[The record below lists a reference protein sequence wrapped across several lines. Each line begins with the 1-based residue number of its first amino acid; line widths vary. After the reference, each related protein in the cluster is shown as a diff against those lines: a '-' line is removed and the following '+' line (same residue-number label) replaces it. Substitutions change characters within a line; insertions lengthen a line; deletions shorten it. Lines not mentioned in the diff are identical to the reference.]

1 MTLLGKIFTVL
12 IFIMSVAFMTF
23 SLAVFATHKNWKML
37 VTNPTK
43 NEKYDIGLVEKLQAQ
58 LQTNKSLQGEVENL
72 KVQLAQEQ
80 AARRH
85 ALGSL
90 ETKLAEAS
98 QRLTE
103 KEAELRTLQSTE
115 GEAAAALKTA
125 QITVDGLRGEV
136 NQLRADI
143 RTAQSDRDLQFR
155 TVVERTDQL
164 HAAQG
169 VERNMKERQVQLI
182 GEITKYKEVVDK
194 LPDELKEKVRASAPS
209 LYGTVIAVGKNLIEV
224 SLGSDDGL
232 KVGHRLEVFRDN
244 AYLGNAV
251 VVTTEPNKSVA
262 QVDEKTQKGKV
273 EVKDRVATRL
283 GRTGTG

>member
-1 MTLLGKIFTVL
+1 MTLLGKVFTVL
-12 IFIMSVAFMTF
+12 IFVMSVLFMGF
-23 SLAVFATHKNWKML
+23 SLAVFATHKNWKTM
-37 VTNPTK
+37 VTNPTNDDK
-43 NEKYDIGLVEKLQAQ
+43 RGLVERLQDQ
-58 LQTNKSLQGEVENL
+58 LATNKSLRGEIEKL

-90 ETKLAEAS
+90 DTKLAEAS
-98 QRLTE
+98 QRLSE

-136 NQLRADI
+136 SQLRADI
-143 RTAQSDRDLQFR
+143 RQAQNDRDLQFR
-155 TVVERTDQL
+155 KVVDLTDQL

-169 VERNMKERQVQLI
+169 LERNLKERQVQLI
-182 GEITKYKEVVDK
+182 TEITKYKEVVDK

-244 AYLGNAV
+244 ADR
-251 VVTTEPNKSVA
+251 KSV
-262 QVDEKTQKGKV
+262 V
-273 EVKDRVATRL
+273 
-283 GRTGTG
+283 

>member
-12 IFIMSVAFMTF
+12 IFVMSVAFMAF

-58 LQTNKSLQGEVENL
+58 LQTNKTLREEVEKL

-85 ALGSL
+85 AIGSL

-136 NQLRADI
+136 AQLRADI

-155 TVVERTDQL
+155 KVVDLTDQL

-169 VERNMKERQVQLI
+169 LERNMKERQIQLI

-194 LPDELKEKVRASAPS
+194 LPDDLKERVRASAPP

-273 EVKDRVATRL
+273 EVKDRVATRI
-283 GRTGTG
+283 GRTGNG

>member
-43 NEKYDIGLVEKLQAQ
+43 NERYDIGLVEKLQAQ
-58 LQTNKSLQGEVENL
+58 LQTNKSLQGELEKL

-115 GEAAAALKTA
+115 GEATAALKTA

-136 NQLRADI
+136 AQLRADI
-143 RTAQSDRDLQFR
+143 RTAQGDRDLQFR
-155 TVVERTDQL
+155 KVVELTDQL

-169 VERNMKERQVQLI
+169 LERNMKERQVQLI

-273 EVKDRVATRL
+273 EVRDRVATRL
-283 GRTGTG
+283 GRAGTG

>member
-1 MTLLGKIFTVL
+1 MTLLGKVFTVL

-43 NEKYDIGLVEKLQAQ
+43 NERYDIGLVERLQAQ
-58 LQTNKSLQGEVENL
+58 LQTNKSLQGELEKL

-103 KEAELRTLQSTE
+103 KEAQLRTLQSTE
-115 GEAAAALKTA
+115 GEATAALKTA

-136 NQLRADI
+136 AQLRADI
-143 RTAQSDRDLQFR
+143 RTAQGDRDLQFR
-155 TVVERTDQL
+155 MVVERTDQL

-169 VERNMKERQVQLI
+169 VERNMKERQLQLI

-194 LPDELKEKVRASAPS
+194 LPAEITEKFRASAPS

>member
-58 LQTNKSLQGEVENL
+58 LQTNKSLQGELENL

-115 GEAAAALKTA
+115 GEATAALKTA
-125 QITVDGLRGEV
+125 QITVDGLRG
-136 NQLRADI
+136 
-143 RTAQSDRDLQFR
+143 
-155 TVVERTDQL
+155 
-164 HAAQG
+164 
-169 VERNMKERQVQLI
+169 
-182 GEITKYKEVVDK
+182 
-194 LPDELKEKVRASAPS
+194 
-209 LYGTVIAVGKNLIEV
+209 
-224 SLGSDDGL
+224 
-232 KVGHRLEVFRDN
+232 
-244 AYLGNAV
+244 
-251 VVTTEPNKSVA
+251 
-262 QVDEKTQKGKV
+262 
-273 EVKDRVATRL
+273 
-283 GRTGTG
+283 

>member
-43 NEKYDIGLVEKLQAQ
+43 NERYDIGLVERLQAQ
-58 LQTNKSLQGEVENL
+58 LQTNKSLQGELEKL

-103 KEAELRTLQSTE
+103 KEAQLRTLQSTE
-115 GEAAAALKTA
+115 GEATAALKTA

-136 NQLRADI
+136 AQLRADI
-143 RTAQSDRDLQFR
+143 RTAQGDRDLQFR
-155 TVVERTDQL
+155 MVVERTDQL

-194 LPDELKEKVRASAPS
+194 LPDELKEKVRASAPP
-209 LYGTVIAVGKNLIEV
+209 LYGTVTAVGKNLIQV

-244 AYLGNAV
+244 AYLGIAV

-273 EVKDRVATRL
+273 EVRDRVATRL
-283 GRTGTG
+283 GRAGTG

>member
-58 LQTNKSLQGEVENL
+58 LQTNKTLRDEVEKL

-85 ALGSL
+85 AIGSL

-136 NQLRADI
+136 AQLRADI

-155 TVVERTDQL
+155 KVVDLTDQL

-169 VERNMKERQVQLI
+169 LERNMKERQVQLI

-194 LPDELKEKVRASAPS
+194 LPDDLKEKVRASAPP
-209 LYGTVIAVGKNLIEV
+209 LYGTVIAVG
-224 SLGSDDGL
+224 
-232 KVGHRLEVFRDN
+232 
-244 AYLGNAV
+244 
-251 VVTTEPNKSVA
+251 
-262 QVDEKTQKGKV
+262 
-273 EVKDRVATRL
+273 
-283 GRTGTG
+283 

>member
-12 IFIMSVAFMTF
+12 IFVMSVAFMAF

-43 NEKYDIGLVEKLQAQ
+43 NEKYDVGLVEKLQAQ
-58 LQTNKSLQGEVENL
+58 LQTNKTLREDVEKL

-136 NQLRADI
+136 AQLRVDV
-143 RTAQSDRDLQFR
+143 RKAQTDVDLQFR
-155 TVVERTDQL
+155 KVVDVTDQL

-169 VERNMKERQVQLI
+169 LERNMKERQVQLI

-194 LPDELKEKVRASAPS
+194 LPDELKEKVRASAPP